1 MGMVLDLTEYM
12 NTESGM
18 TFAIITGLMMWAL
31 PIIIVFVRN
40 HFYLHHIVVGIVA
53 TFIISMFSSVNFA
66 LFLGLL
72 IIIFSVWPGMS
83 RPGDAKS
90 FGLNQKYDALKPILN
105 NGLASLKPVENLDRN
120 LEKIQKLFELKTA
133 GILTEEEF
141 ETKKRELLK

>member
-12 NTESGM
+12 KTESGV
-18 TFAIITGLMMWAL
+18 TFFMIIGLMMFAL
-31 PIIIVFVRN
+31 PIIIGFFRN
-40 HFYLHHIVVGIVA
+40 HFYRHHIVVGIVA
-53 TFIISMFSSVNFA
+53 IWIISSAGSGNFA

-72 IIIFSVWPGMS
+72 IFIFSVWPGMS
-83 RPGDAKS
+83 RPGVAKS

-105 NGLASLKPVENLDRN
+105 NGLASLKPAENSDRN

-141 ETKKRELLK
+141 EAKKRELLK